1 MGECLGEKET
11 GRGHR
16 RDERRQEA
24 TRSLLMPA
32 VHLSVHT
39 VALVVAPGMPGIW
52 VIIFTACSDLS
63 AFLQLRFMDS
73 EVAMMTA

>member
-1 MGECLGEKET
+1 MVQMET
-11 GRGHR
+11 SRGQR

-32 VHLSVHT
+32 VHLPVHT

-52 VIIFTACSDLS
+52 VILHKASSGLGAFTMEIYG
-63 AFLQLRFMDS
+63 Q
-73 EVAMMTA
+73 